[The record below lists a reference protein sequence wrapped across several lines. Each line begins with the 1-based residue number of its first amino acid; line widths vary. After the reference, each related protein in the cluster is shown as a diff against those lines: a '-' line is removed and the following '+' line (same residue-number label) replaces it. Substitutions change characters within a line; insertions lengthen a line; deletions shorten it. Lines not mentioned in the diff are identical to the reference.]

1 MNSCFETYLRRISRR
16 FWVFLLCSIISS
28 FTIIYSQKKIEQKP
42 PLRERMFFGG
52 TLGLQFG
59 SYTNIQ
65 VAPMV
70 GLWVRP
76 RIAIAMGPNF
86 QYYHYSYYN
95 FESTI
100 YGGNAYIQFV
110 PLRDLDN
117 LIPIGLHTGI
127 LLHLEDELLN
137 LDSSWDPYYHSG
149 RFTVNTVLAGA
160 GISQMLGSRSSIN
173 LMFLWALNEPHFS
186 SGYSLYSNPEIRLSF
201 NF

>member
-1 MNSCFETYLRRISRR
+1 MNSCSDSSLKRIVKW
-16 FWVFLLCSIISS
+16 FWIFLFCLIASS
-28 FTIIYSQKKIEQKP
+28 FTVIYGQRKDEQKP
-42 PLRERMFFGG
+42 PLRERMFIGG

-59 SYTNIQ
+59 SFTNIQ
-65 VAPMV
+65 IAPMV

-76 RIAIAMGPNF
+76 RIAVALGPNF
-86 QYYHYSYYN
+86 QYYHYSYYD

-117 LIPIGLHTGI
+117 IIPLGLHTGI
-127 LLHLEDELLN
+127 FLHLEDELLN
-137 LDSSWDPYYHSG
+137 LDSGWDPYNHNG

-160 GISQMLGSRSSIN
+160 GISQMLGTRSSIN
-173 LMFLWALNEPHFS
+173 LMFLWALNEPQFS
-186 SGYSLYSNPEIRLSF
+186 SGYSLYSNPEIRISF